1 MTKAILSFIFLG
13 VAVASFVFYIK
24 PTYDNAQT
32 YKADIARYDS
42 ALEKTKEIQTLK
54 RDLLTRYNLFAGDNL
69 DRLLKMVPDHVDNV
83 RLVLDLDGIASQ
95 YGLRVQNVSAEAVA
109 KADAKDSAT
118 LVGGQTEEAY
128 QSLTLQF
135 EVVATYQDFLSLLH
149 DLESSLRIV
158 EVESISLT
166 PYGNTGEGDASQDAL
181 YNFSIVMRTFWL
193 K

>member
-13 VAVASFVFYIK
+13 VAVSSFIFYVR
-24 PTYDNAQT
+24 PTYDISQQ

-42 ALEKTKEIQTLK
+42 ALEKTKEIQVLK
-54 RDLLTRYNLFAGDNL
+54 RDLLTRYNLFAGDNI

-83 RLVLDLDGIASQ
+83 RLVLDLDGIAAQ
-95 YGLRVQNVSAEAVA
+95 YGLRVQNVEAETIKKEEA
-109 KADAKDSAT
+109 DSAT
-118 LVGGQTEEAY
+118 LVGGQIEEPY

-135 EVVATYQDFLSLLH
+135 EVAASYQDFLALLR

-158 EVESISLT
+158 EIESLSLK
-166 PYGNTGEGDASQDAL
+166 PYGNANDGNGEPL
-181 YNFSIVMRTFWL
+181 YIFSVVMRTFWL